1 MNIFLKVDNF
11 YPSFTK
17 GESWTISLL
26 FGVSSSTG
34 GDLEWVIFKEQA
46 GIQEFC
52 PNLGKGLAR

>member
-26 FGVSSSTG
+26 FGVSSLSYSYIVNA
-34 GDLEWVIFKEQA
+34 LK
-46 GIQEFC
+46 
-52 PNLGKGLAR
+52 K